1 MKIAVGS
8 DHRGYEA
15 KEKIKEVLKRL
26 GHEVVDEGTHS
37 RESTDYPDA
46 AFVTAKA
53 IVDKQAEYGVLICGT
68 GIGMSIAANKVPG
81 IRAALCHD
89 ELTAKMAR
97 EHNNANILCL
107 PGDLIGEHLAQRV
120 VEAWLK
126 AEFAGG
132 RHSRRLQKIA
142 DYENHRD
149 VKPGP

>member
-1 MKIAVGS
+1 MKIALGS
-8 DHRGYEA
+8 DHRGFEA
-15 KEKIKEVLKRL
+15 KEKIKALLTQL
-26 GHEVVDEGTHS
+26 GHNVIDEGTHS

-46 AFVTAKA
+46 AFVTARA
-53 IVDKQAEYGVLICGT
+53 VADKQAEFGVLICGT

-89 ELTAKMAR
+89 ELTARMAR

-142 DYENHRD
+142 DYENARTQN
-149 VKPGP
+149 PGS